1 MRDFVGAESRELN
14 RYRAKMEVRAR
25 QEEELFTRTPFTRKE
40 KKLEKHLRKSRNGYV
55 LSVFQS

>member
-1 MRDFVGAESRELN
+1 MGAESRELN

-40 KKLEKHLRKSRNGYV
+40 KKLEKHLRKSRNGYA
-55 LSVFQS
+55 LSVFPS